1 MTKTVI
7 GLFANNNDAT
17 AALREIKDAGIGRET
32 TTFVQQSEP
41 QLTSRLVEAGI
52 PQQDAALFSDG
63 VAKGN
68 RLIVVQGITNDDAQ
82 QANAIMERYNVVD
95 ISRQMSGLRTSSTAS
110 SQASA
115 ATMKTNQ
122 YEGQDMVVPIVEEEL
137 RIGKRMVEGGGVRVS
152 TRIEEVAVNEQVTL
166 RDETV
171 AVERR
176 SVDRPV
182 TDADLTSMQD
192 RTFEMREH
200 DEEAVVSKQARVVEE
215 VVVRKDATERTETVQ
230 DSVRRTRVDVDQLAG
245 QSTGSG
251 MTSADETLDVATS
264 STTSEEGAI
273 ERGASKMGNAVE
285 RAVGADI
292 DRDGDIGRRD
302 QRNNV

>member
-68 RLIVVQGITNDDAQ
+68 CLIVVQGITNDDAQ

-110 SQASA
+110 SEASA